1 VELIAL
7 RGIKRE
13 PSTAEKRFAT
23 VHCATPLSGSG
34 PLSLRADTLLLRRA
48 SSAIA
53 FGSVPLC
60 PCFWSRVNQIYHAG
74 YWKLQAI
81 PKVYTDADQPWS
93 FVTVPETL
101 GRSAIGAIGRHC
113 RRISAM
119 DEVLSHGIA
128 VDGTSL
134 QNIASSIVK
143 LYSKV
148 ESPQNPTIAS
158 PAHTKPSARGPS
170 TIFPA
175 RRLAPWLF
183 SRKSTRTRRAS
194 RSEGF
199 SFLRAATR

>member
-119 DEVLSHGIA
+119 DEVVSHGIE
-128 VDGTSL
+128 VDG
-134 QNIASSIVK
+134 SSTQIIVSALPVK
-143 LYSKV
+143 LYSKARL
-148 ESPQNPTIAS
+148 ESSQS
-158 PAHTKPSARGPS
+158 PKHNHRLTCHTRQGKTTYPLAARPPSFPPPPPSALAPRAKKYKNFS
-170 TIFPA
+170 
-175 RRLAPWLF
+175 RLAI
-183 SRKSTRTRRAS
+183 
-194 RSEGF
+194 
-199 SFLRAATR
+199 